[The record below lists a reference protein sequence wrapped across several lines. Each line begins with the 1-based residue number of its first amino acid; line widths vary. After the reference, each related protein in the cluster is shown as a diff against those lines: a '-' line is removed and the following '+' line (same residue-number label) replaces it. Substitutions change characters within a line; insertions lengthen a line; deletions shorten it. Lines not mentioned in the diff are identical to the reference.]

1 MERQIR
7 HDLDLERERQRMIDA
22 LLAAEGLDAPVEQGI
37 VPRAPGM
44 PVPLTY
50 AQEVLWL
57 LDRATPG
64 LTAYNS
70 PLARRV
76 RGLLDVSALERALRD
91 LVARHESLRTTFA
104 PSGDGAVQVVMRAA
118 PPALTVHDLRAL
130 PAGEREAAAL
140 AALRADAD
148 SPFDLAH
155 EPGFRAVL
163 ARLAD
168 DDHVLLLLTHHI
180 VSDAWSYGVI
190 FRELG
195 ELYDA
200 ARLARRPDLPPPA
213 LQYGDFAV
221 WQRATLAGDRL
232 EAGLVYWRERLADL
246 PVLEL
251 PTDFPRPAV

>member
-37 VPRAPGM
+37 VPRAPGV

-104 PSGDGAVQVVMRAA
+104 SKTSSR
-118 PPALTVHDLRAL
+118 
-130 PAGEREAAAL
+130 
-140 AALRADAD
+140 
-148 SPFDLAH
+148 
-155 EPGFRAVL
+155 
-163 ARLAD
+163 
-168 DDHVLLLLTHHI
+168 
-180 VSDAWSYGVI
+180 
-190 FRELG
+190 
-195 ELYDA
+195 
-200 ARLARRPDLPPPA
+200 
-213 LQYGDFAV
+213 
-221 WQRATLAGDRL
+221 
-232 EAGLVYWRERLADL
+232 
-246 PVLEL
+246 
-251 PTDFPRPAV
+251 